1 MSSAYL
7 FKKRLFSDSKLAA
20 SVAEKLG
27 ISRKT
32 LYRKLRCPLAF
43 TLAEVTVLKRIF
55 SLGMDEIIKIFAPF
69 VAKRNERE
77 ET

>member
-20 SVAEKLG
+20 FVAKRLG

-32 LYRKLRCPLAF
+32 LYRKLRYPLAF
-43 TLAEVTVLKRIF
+43 TLAEVAVLKRTF